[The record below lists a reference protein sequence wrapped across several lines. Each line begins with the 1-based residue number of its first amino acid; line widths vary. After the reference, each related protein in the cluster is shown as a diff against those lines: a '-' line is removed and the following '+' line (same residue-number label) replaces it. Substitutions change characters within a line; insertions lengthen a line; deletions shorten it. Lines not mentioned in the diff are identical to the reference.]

1 MRPHSSRSVHGGRHE
16 LGQNFLRC
24 STTIATIAGLARAT
38 SGPIME
44 IGPGAGAVTNELYRL
59 GRPLTL
65 VELDETRLDHLEHTF
80 PRTEVR
86 HADVLTTRLDR
97 PVIVGNLPFHLT
109 TPILRRL
116 LRTGQWQ
123 QAILL
128 TQWEVAR
135 KRAGVGGSTMMT
147 AQWAPWFDFRLAGR
161 VPADA
166 FDPKPS
172 VDGGILTIDRCS
184 TGSIPDRNRA
194 DYHRFVHAVFTGR
207 GRGMK
212 GILTKMSITD
222 QRTLHTTFDR
232 HDIRGNTLPKDLTGD
247 QWAGLYS
254 ELAAGSAEPKQGPQ
268 KKTGPATQP
277 NPQDGRKSA
286 PAKRNQKNATK
297 GRTMR
302 NDSKRNA
309 AKPSANTAER
319 RDRGRNR
326 DSALGPLSG
335 MTGDL
340 PAVAGADAAAEKP
353 VITGELPIVGAEQA
367 TEKLQASIPGTSPTA
382 KSHDKGNLQAER
394 GFMNQHRKPQQ
405 PQPRWNLPRRRG

>member
-1 MRPHSSRSVHGGRHE
+1 MRPHSSRSMHGGRHE
-16 LGQNFLRC
+16 LGQNFLRS
-24 STTIATIAGLARAT
+24 STTIATIADLARAT

-44 IGPGAGAVTNELYRL
+44 IGPGGGAVTNELYRL

-65 VELDETRLDHLEHTF
+65 VELDETRLDHLEDTF
-80 PRTEVR
+80 PRAEIR
-86 HADVLTTRLDR
+86 HADVLTTRFDR

-116 LRTGQWQ
+116 LRTGRWQ

-184 TGSIPDRNRA
+184 TGSVPDRKRA

-212 GILTKMSITD
+212 GILSKMSITD
-222 QRTLHTTFDR
+222 QRTLHTTMDR
-232 HDIRGNTLPKDLTGD
+232 NDIRGNALPKDLTPD

-254 ELAAGSAEPKQGPQ
+254 ELAAGSAEQR
-268 KKTGPATQP
+268 
-277 NPQDGRKSA
+277 PQDGRKST
-286 PAKRNQKNATK
+286 PAKTDRKNSTK

-302 NDSKRNA
+302 NDNRRNA
-309 AKPSANTAER
+309 AKRSANTAER
-319 RDRGRNR
+319 SDKGRNG
-326 DSALGPLSG
+326 DSVLGPLPSV
-335 MTGDL
+335 TGDL
-340 PAVAGADAAAEKP
+340 PAVAGADAAEKP

-367 TEKLQASIPGTSPTA
+367 TEKLQASIPDASPKA

-394 GFMNQHRKPQQ
+394 GFMNQHQKPQQ
-405 PQPRWNLPRRRG
+405 PQPKWNLPRRQG